1 MTTFQVP
8 GTTLVADVQ
17 SSTTPLVVLFERDD
31 AIAVPLLSQLRIA
44 GYDVRAARTPVELFD
59 ITSKHMVS
67 LILIDMGSATAGR
80 REFWVAL
87 DTQRRGRP
95 IQLMTFR
102 YTVPG
107 GLFETDFEPVAR
119 AIADVEVHGAHE
131 FQFII
136 EMVQQRVPLN
146 SLMLAAPGHFAAV
159 TPGMTPPLGGGM
171 QPGGIAPIGAALGI
185 PSPFMSQQ
193 PAMFGVPGVS
203 QGIGGLDV
211 FGAVVD
217 ASSPFAHPA
226 TSNPFG
232 PDSAGIETSLPGVD
246 ESPFAQPYSSNPF
259 AGATPGTDALHAETM
274 VSHAY
279 SYQAPTNP
287 PMGSFEERAARL
299 SNAYAAEFGLANTP
313 PLAPSLAAAD
323 YSFSDAWTPPGGE
336 DRFAGP
342 PTSSG
347 APSPATFARGKR
359 LPDTGAFTPTEY
371 TPALAFDNLP
381 LAARAAADPATMLT
395 AAIKMPIPPESSKA
409 KPRPPL
415 SPQEE
420 SLGSVLVEGA
430 LLSEDKLEA
439 LQDMQ
444 QMLANANMDYKL
456 GELALLVKFLSPDQL
471 LAALLVSRGLVSPQ
485 QIANL
490 GRTKQDLANS
500 GMDYNLADLLT
511 MFHVLPEE
519 QVRQICQEIAS

>member
-8 GTTLVADVQ
+8 GPTLDANMQ

-59 ITSKHMVS
+59 ITSKHVVS

-107 GLFETDFEPVAR
+107 GILETDFEPVAR
-119 AIADVEVHGAHE
+119 AIADVEVRGAHE
-131 FQFII
+131 FQFIVD
-136 EMVQQRVPLN
+136 MVRQRVPLIGPAP
-146 SLMLAAPGHFAAV
+146 AAPGLYAAV
-159 TPGMTPPLGGGM
+159 TPGIAPPLGGSP

-193 PAMFGVPGVS
+193 PVMFGVPGTS
-203 QGIGGLDV
+203 QGIDGLDL
-211 FGAVVD
+211 FGGASD

-232 PDSAGIETSLPGVD
+232 PGGAGAGTSLPTVD

-259 AGATPGTDALHAETM
+259 AAATPNIDSQQPETM
-274 VSHAY
+274 VSHAF

-287 PMGSFEERAARL
+287 PMGTFEERAARL
-299 SNAYAAEFGLANTP
+299 SNAYAAEFGIADTP
-313 PLAPSLAAAD
+313 SHTPSLAAAD
-323 YSFSDAWTPPGGE
+323 YAFSDAWTPPGG
-336 DRFAGP
+336 DDLFAGP
-342 PTSSG
+342 PASSG
-347 APSPATFARGKR
+347 APSPAAFAKAKG
-359 LPDTGAFTPTEY
+359 LSDTGAFTATEY
-371 TPALAFDNLP
+371 APALVFDHLP
-381 LAARAAADPATMLT
+381 LAARAAVDPATMQT
-395 AAIKMPIPPESSKA
+395 AAVKLPTSPEPSKA
-409 KPRPPL
+409 KLRPPL
-415 SPQEE
+415 TPQEE

-430 LLSEDKLEA
+430 LLSEQKLEA

-456 GELALLVKFLSPDQL
+456 GELALLFKFLSPDQL

>member
-8 GTTLVADVQ
+8 GTTLDANVQ

-102 YTVPG
+102 YIVPG
-107 GLFETDFEPVAR
+107 GLFESDFEPVAR

-131 FQFII
+131 FQVIVD
-136 EMVQQRVPLN
+136 MVRQRVPLTGVTPG
-146 SLMLAAPGHFAAV
+146 APGLFAGV

-171 QPGGIAPIGAALGI
+171 QLGGIAPIGAALGI

-193 PAMFGVPGVS
+193 PVMFGALGAG

-232 PDSAGIETSLPGVD
+232 PDSTVAEPALPGED

-259 AGATPGTDALHAETM
+259 AAATPSIDSLPAETM
-274 VSHAY
+274 VSHAF

-287 PMGSFEERAARL
+287 PMGSFEERAAQL
-299 SNAYAAEFGLANTP
+299 SNAYAAEFGLADTP
-313 PLAPSLAAAD
+313 PLTPSLAAD
-323 YSFSDAWTPPGGE
+323 YSFSDAWTPPGGV

-342 PTSSG
+342 SASMG
-347 APSPATFARGKR
+347 APSAAPHGKARD
-359 LPDTGAFTPTEY
+359 LPDTGVFTPTEY
-371 TPALAFDNLP
+371 APALAFDHLP
-381 LAARAAADPATMLT
+381 LAARAAADPATMQT
-395 AAIKMPIPPESSKA
+395 AAITPPISLESSPA
-409 KPRPPL
+409 KLRPPL
-415 SPQEE
+415 TPQEE

-430 LLSEDKLEA
+430 LLSEQKLEA

-456 GELALLVKFLSPDQL
+456 GELALLFKFLSADQL

-519 QVRQICQEIAS
+519 QVRQISQEIAS